1 MSSISYASSIASG
14 SILNSASAIASA
26 SAISSGPINAGI
38 SSGSTYMAG
47 SRQIPNIPI
56 EQYRLNVDPNP
67 TLIRKKS
74 DNRIQYVQN
83 VSLKF
88 LKPPPPQQPG
98 DITITQ
104 EPDVQAP
111 AAPPLVVRQQPP
123 APANPAPVVI
133 RERPPV
139 PPAPIAPRN
148 IVIPGRVIPPPPRKV
163 IVEKLPQMPAKP
175 QDIII
180 ERWLGYQRRT
190 RNVNF
195 HPAAPIVPAP
205 APKNVII
212 QWDAP
217 EVDIRQEFKF
227 LGVQQADPRSYVAQF
242 GASLVDASRLPR
254 EVAQFQTPAGEILA
268 ANSDSNALPILRGA
282 VAALRQIN
290 LNCNGLSE
298 YASQL

>member
-1 MSSISYASSIASG
+1 MSASDLSAIGYASSIASG
-14 SILNSASAIASA
+14 SVINSGSIGFDA
-26 SAISSGPINAGI
+26 PI
-38 SSGSTYMAG
+38 SSGSTYLPG
-47 SRQIPNIPI
+47 SGRQIPNIPI
-56 EQYRLNVDPNP
+56 EQYKLNVDPNP
-67 TLIRKKS
+67 TLIRKKAE
-74 DNRIQYVQN
+74 NRIQYVQN

-88 LKPPPPQQPG
+88 LKPPAPQQPG

-123 APANPAPVVI
+123 APINPAPVVV

-139 PPAPIAPRN
+139 PPTPIGPKN
-148 IVIPGRVIPPPPRKV
+148 IIIPGRVIPPPPRKV

-180 ERWLGYQRRT
+180 ERWLGYARRT

-205 APKNVII
+205 APKNVLIE
-212 QWDAP
+212 WDAP
-217 EVDIRQEFKF
+217 EVDVRQEFRF
-227 LGVQQADPRSYVAQF
+227 LGVHQADPQSYVSQH

-254 EVAQFQTPAGEILA
+254 EVAHFQTPAGEVLA
-268 ANSDSNALPILRGA
+268 VNSDSNAVPILRGA

-290 LNCNGLSE
+290 LNCSGLSE